1 MTVGRRPA
9 RLLLIA
15 PPNSYRTV
23 SYLDAA
29 RRRGIDA
36 LVASEGR
43 FSLVSAIADGLH
55 IDLEDPAALDE
66 LLAANTAQPFAGVVA
81 TDDASVELGS
91 RIAEALDLPHN
102 PPRAALYSRRKDL
115 SRQALLTAGVPVPAF
130 RLIDLQQALAPQLEC
145 LDYPCVVKP
154 LALSASRGVIRADD
168 AAELLVAT
176 ERVRALLAGE
186 TSRETFAT
194 THLLVET
201 FVPGPEV
208 ALEGLLHAGRLEV
221 LALFDKPDPLE

>member
-1 MTVGRRPA
+1 MTTGRRDS

-43 FSLVSAIADGLH
+43 FSLVSEIADGLH

-66 LLAANTAQPFAGVVA
+66 LLAANAAQPFAGVVA

-91 RIAEALDLPHN
+91 RIAGACRTTHRRRHSI
-102 PPRAALYSRRKDL
+102 RAARISHARPSRM
-115 SRQALLTAGVPVPAF
+115 
-130 RLIDLQQALAPQLEC
+130 
-145 LDYPCVVKP
+145 
-154 LALSASRGVIRADD
+154 
-168 AAELLVAT
+168 
-176 ERVRALLAGE
+176 RVCRCPR
-186 TSRETFAT
+186 TVCST
-194 THLLVET
+194 
-201 FVPGPEV
+201 
-208 ALEGLLHAGRLEV
+208 
-221 LALFDKPDPLE
+221 